1 MSSIICSRCH
11 EGFVVP
17 TDPLEK
23 EKSAQSW
30 TCEKCNHK
38 YHPRLI
44 KQTISQAWSEI
55 EEADNSDSRIMEN
68 LLKKFSRTFPQTN
81 VVMVEIKQNL
91 VALYRDI
98 ILREPSPSRKVMQ
111 RKINLC
117 LDLLKV
123 LDAIEPGISRL
134 RGRY

>member
-1 MSSIICSRCH
+1 
-11 EGFVVP
+11 
-17 TDPLEK
+17 
-23 EKSAQSW
+23 
-30 TCEKCNHK
+30 
-38 YHPRLI
+38 
-44 KQTISQAWSEI
+44 
-55 EEADNSDSRIMEN
+55 
-68 LLKKFSRTFPQTN
+68 
-81 VVMVEIKQNL
+81 MVEIKQNL

-134 RGRY
+134 RGKTKIKTLHSLCLMHLFVMDIIS